1 MQSFHYYLR
10 LKVSVRLPLLIL
22 HLIGWAA
29 CVGTM
34 FVASK
39 AEAGRGDLVA
49 EYKNI
54 GASAFAMH
62 PKQPYLY
69 AALPNQNAVAIIN
82 TNTLV
87 LENMVFVGSGPTNL
101 AVSSDGSTA
110 YFANSTSSFVAVFD
124 TQTRTVTGSFLM
136 PESPRD
142 VVYGSGNRLFVLG
155 TENIFQINASTGAS
169 AGPNVGSRIVYGGAL
184 EISPDGNTLYYGQYG
199 LSPTTMYKF
208 DVTGATP
215 VLLKQIQTGSN
226 GQDLTLSWDGSFIS
240 HPNGAPYLIA
250 KYRTSDFAT
259 LGSFSTGAYPREI
272 AFSPDDQVAYAVHTS
287 GHIDVFDTNTFL
299 SLGEITASGEAT
311 ELAVESTGRYL
322 FATYGDSYYGFT
334 GIRVFDTGR
343 SIGGVIS
350 IAQTSNGVMRLQ
362 GSGVPGKTYS
372 LQSSSTL
379 TSESFSHRATIIPD
393 SNGLWQYDDDVESA
407 VQRFYRLRLP

>member
-1 MQSFHYYLR
+1 MQSFHYYQR
-10 LKVSVRLPLLIL
+10 LKLPVRLPLLIL
-22 HLIGWAA
+22 HMIGWAV
-29 CVGTM
+29 CMGTTFVG
-34 FVASK
+34 SK

-62 PKQPYLY
+62 PKQPYMY
-69 AALPNQNAVAIIN
+69 AALPSHNAVAIIN

-87 LENMVFVGSGPTNL
+87 LESMVFVGSGPSNL
-101 AVSSDGSTA
+101 TLSFDGSTA
-110 YFANSTSSFVAVFD
+110 YFSNSTSSFVAVFD

-136 PESPRD
+136 PEPPRD

-155 TENIFQINASTGAS
+155 TENIFQIDASTGAS

-184 EISPDGNTLYYGQYG
+184 EMSPDGNTLYYGQYG

-208 DVTGATP
+208 DVSGATP
-215 VLLKQIQTGSN
+215 ALLKQTQTGSN
-226 GQDLTLSWDGSFIS
+226 GQDLTLSRDGSFIS
-240 HPNGAPYLIA
+240 HPNGHPYLIA

-259 LGSFSTGAYPREI
+259 LGSFNTGAYPREI

-287 GHIDVFDTNTFL
+287 GQIDVFDTNTFL
-299 SLGEITASGEAT
+299 SLGHISASGEAT

-334 GIRVFDTGR
+334 GIRVYDTGR
-343 SIGGVIS
+343 SIGGVSSLARIS
-350 IAQTSNGVMRLQ
+350 NRVMRLQ
-362 GSGVPGKTYS
+362 GAGVPGKTYS
-372 LQSSSTL
+372 LQSSSNL
-379 TSESFSHRATIIPD
+379 TSGSFGHHATIIPG
-393 SNGLWQYDDDVESA
+393 SNGLWQYDDDVENA
-407 VQRFYRLRLP
+407 VRRFYRLRLP